1 VVPPP
6 SEWSIH
12 STGLDL
18 QLQSDWPRRVPSL
31 QSCNPSILTA
41 HCPGAAF
48 AYTVFITELLKWTV
62 GRPRP
67 DWLSRCK
74 PDLTKIQ
81 SALTGTAVAMFDR
94 SICTSTDRETL
105 DEGQKSFLLVT
116 QVVGVSTNTERSG
129 GTHSIYPIDTFAGLT
144 YLALFLSTRFKL
156 FVPMGR
162 RRTHTFLF
170 FVSFSPMVVAGFV
183 GATRVSDFQHHG
195 LDVLAGATLGIT
207 VALIAYR
214 HWNPWVTDRSAA
226 IPWDVLHMDEIK
238 KRNLYDVLPT
248 TQPKGEPTTPTSI
261 VLGTS
266 IELGP
271 SLQNQL
277 AADPRWIVGR
287 KREEEHM

>member
-1 VVPPP
+1 VLLRVLLLRCLIVVYARQP
-6 SEWSIH
+6 IGRRL
-12 STGLDL
+12 TKV
-18 QLQSDWPRRVPSL
+18 RRVS
-31 QSCNPSILTA
+31 
-41 HCPGAAF
+41 
-48 AYTVFITELLKWTV
+48 
-62 GRPRP
+62 
-67 DWLSRCK
+67 
-74 PDLTKIQ
+74 
-81 SALTGTAVAMFDR
+81 
-94 SICTSTDRETL
+94 
-105 DEGQKSFLLVT
+105 LLVT

-226 IPWDVLHMDEIK
+226 IPWDVLHMDEIE
-238 KRNLYDVLPT
+238 NQPSYDALSTGHPRH
-248 TQPKGEPTTPTSI
+248 ESHYTSHHQ
-261 VLGTS
+261 VRT
-266 IELGP
+266 
-271 SLQNQL
+271 
-277 AADPRWIVGR
+277 
-287 KREEEHM
+287 